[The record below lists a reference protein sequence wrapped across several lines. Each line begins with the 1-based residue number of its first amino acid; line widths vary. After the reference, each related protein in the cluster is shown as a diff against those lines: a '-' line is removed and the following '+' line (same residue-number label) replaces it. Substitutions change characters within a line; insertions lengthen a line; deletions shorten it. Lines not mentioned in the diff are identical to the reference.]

1 MGLYKPAW
9 LPVTTEGKEIMAI
22 CFVVNR
28 DHKLFI
34 KYVPK
39 VSLIYAISNAQ
50 GEYGT
55 CLEYYQKTLS
65 SLNKLGLEDTD
76 IQKLT
81 AEAIKKS
88 YS

>member
-1 MGLYKPAW
+1 MC
-9 LPVTTEGKEIMAI
+9 I
-22 CFVVNR
+22 R
-28 DHKLFI
+28 DSHKLFI
-34 KYVPK
+34 RDLSKI
-39 VSLIYAISNAQ
+39 SLIYAISDAQ

-81 AEAIKKS
+81 AEVMKKS
-88 YS
+88 DI